1 MNHVLV
7 VIDMQ
12 KDFIDGSLGT
22 AEAQK
27 IVDKVIKKIETWDG
41 PVFATR
47 DTHDE
52 NYLNSLEGKNLPVVH
67 CVRGSDGWQIE
78 PGVEAALKKK
88 GAAIVDKPTFGSM
101 ELARMLLGQNAGFFD
116 GSGPIAEVVLV
127 GLCTGICVIS
137 NALMMKAAMPNVPIK
152 VDASCCACVTPESHK
167 TALEAMKLC
176 QVEIM
181 NDQD

>member
-7 VIDMQ
+7 VVDMQ
-12 KDFIDGSLGT
+12 NDFIDGALGT
-22 AEAQK
+22 AEAAA
-27 IVDKVIKKIETWDG
+27 IVDNVVKKIENWDG

-52 NYLNSLEGKNLPVVH
+52 NYLGSLEGKNLPVVH
-67 CVRGSDGWQIE
+67 CIRGTKGWEIE
-78 PGVEAALKKK
+78 PRVEEALKKK
-88 GAAIVDKPTFGSM
+88 GAAVIDKPTFGSM
-101 ELARMLLGQNAGFFD
+101 ELARMLLGENAGLFD

-137 NALMMKAAMPNVPIK
+137 NAMLLKAAMPNVPIK
-152 VDASCCACVTPESHK
+152 IDSSCCACVTPQSHK

-176 QVEIM
+176 QMEIL
-181 NDQD
+181 

>member
-12 KDFIDGSLGT
+12 NDFIDGALGT
-22 AEAQK
+22 KEAEA
-27 IVDKVIKKIETWDG
+27 IVDNVVKKIENWDG

-47 DTHDE
+47 DTHTE
-52 NYLNSLEGKNLPVVH
+52 KYLESLEGRNLPVVH
-67 CVRGSDGWQIE
+67 CVRGSRGWEINE
-78 PGVEAALKKK
+78 KVAGALEKK
-88 GAAIVDKPTFGSM
+88 GAEVIDKPTFGSM
-101 ELARMLLGQNAGFFD
+101 ELARVLLGDNAGFHD

-137 NALMMKAAMPNVPIK
+137 NALLMKAAMPNVPIK

-176 QVEIM
+176 QVEIQ
-181 NDQD
+181 NY